1 MIAVDTNILVYAHRV
16 DSPFHEEALTLING
30 LAESQSSWS
39 IPWPCLHEFFA
50 IVTHQR
56 IYSPPSPITV
66 AAEAIDAWL
75 KAPNLVLLAEADSHW
90 DHLSQL
96 IKTRKISGPQIHDA
110 KIAAICL
117 SHRVSSLWTADRDF
131 SRFPELKC
139 HNPLHQTTKIRRT

>member
-16 DSPFHEEALTLING
+16 DSPFHKEALTSING
-30 LAESQSSWS
+30 LAESQSSWA
-39 IPWPCLHEFFA
+39 IPWPCLQEFFA

-56 IYSPPSPITV
+56 IYSPPTPINV
-66 AAEAIDAWL
+66 ATEAIDAWL
-75 KAPNLVLLAEADSHW
+75 TAPNLVLLTEADSHW

-117 SHRVSSLWTADRDF
+117 AHRVSSLWTADRDF

-139 HNPLHQTTKIRRT
+139 DNPLYRTTKARKR